1 MTQLEALT
9 APSINLSM
17 GDGIAAK
24 LKIAPPPNEQLQF
37 STVLQSSMTASEI
50 ASSDAAASP
59 DAIRAEEVAK
69 SFEAMLISQFVG
81 EIFTEQKGG
90 FFGEGFQG
98 DFYSSLF
105 SDAIAK
111 QLSER
116 GGFGFAKLV

>member
-1 MTQLEALT
+1 M
-9 APSINLSM
+9 
-17 GDGIAAK
+17 
-24 LKIAPPPNEQLQF
+24 QF
-37 STVLQSSMTASEI
+37 STIFESTKAPANSNSADADRSAESIRSE
-50 ASSDAAASP
+50 D
-59 DAIRAEEVAK
+59 VAK

-81 EIFTEQKGG
+81 EIFAEQKGS

-116 GGFGFAKLV
+116 GGFGFAKML